1 MWQPGWVGSLGE
13 RGGMAESLCRSPET
27 MTTLVTGYAP
37 IQNKKFEKIIMGES

>member
-1 MWQPGWVGSLGE
+1 MGSLGE
-13 RGGMAESLCRSPET
+13 GIHVCGMAESLRHSPET